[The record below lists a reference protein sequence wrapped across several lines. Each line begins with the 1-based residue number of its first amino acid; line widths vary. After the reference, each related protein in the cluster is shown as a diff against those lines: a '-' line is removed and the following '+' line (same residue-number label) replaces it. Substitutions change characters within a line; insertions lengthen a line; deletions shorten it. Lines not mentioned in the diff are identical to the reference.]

1 MNNTNTDVAPVL
13 SSPTLST
20 TSQPTL
26 PTINQPIT
34 VPPPSLNTNASCNTT
49 DASSSSPSQ
58 PGGTKQLPQV
68 QPLHGILAN
77 QLPEMQW
84 QSPTGSSM
92 TTTSS
97 SQPSG
102 SSTGST
108 SNTTLPPTP
117 VSYDASLQV
126 PPPPWIS
133 TMTPDASVASQLVC
147 FLMQWRFAIETNQ
160 RLNPSLSASF
170 LTTQAPP
177 LMSQPSLFPPNSLE
191 YAFDVLSQVGTPIS
205 PCSGDQCTM
214 LYRCQPPYTVANNHS
229 LKFELMKRG
238 PLLITFFVDRN
249 QLQQYRGVNAS
260 STSSTG
266 GSSSSS
272 SDAFQPDMNTANI
285 VLISLIVYG
294 WTSDDDYLLMNPFD
308 AQWGVNG
315 VAKAKLAGN
324 TRIRLIAAQPRVRTN
339 DNTPPLTAQQL
350 IDQGSSSTS
359 TSSPT
364 LTSNQT
370 DNNSNIVYQ
379 QSTLV
384 TSPMSFLTRC
394 LICSVSGL
402 IALVILI
409 GVIMCIYY
417 KVKSTT

>member
-1 MNNTNTDVAPVL
+1 MNHSTSDSSNSNNSADIAPVL
-13 SSPTLST
+13 STPTLS
-20 TSQPTL
+20 SS
-26 PTINQPIT
+26 IS
-34 VPPPSLNTNASCNTT
+34 PPSPSSLNPNASCNTT
-49 DASSSSPSQ
+49 DSSVSTPSQ
-58 PGGTKQLPQV
+58 PGGTKQFPQV
-68 QPLHGILAN
+68 QPLHGVLAN

-84 QSPTGSSM
+84 QS
-92 TTTSS
+92 
-97 SQPSG
+97 
-102 SSTGST
+102 STGSTGSTESSSTVSSDNNTT

-133 TMTPDASVASQLVC
+133 SMTPDASVASQLVC

-177 LMSQPSLFPPNSLE
+177 LMFQSSLFPPNSLE
-191 YAFDVLSQVGTPIS
+191 YAFDVLSQVGTSIS

-238 PLLITFFVDRN
+238 PLLITFFVDRE
-249 QLQQYRGVNAS
+249 QLQQYRGVNAAS
-260 STSSTG
+260 P
-266 GSSSSS
+266 SSSSS
-272 SDAFQPDMNTANI
+272 TAFQPDMNTSNI
-285 VLISLIVYG
+285 VLISLVVYG

-324 TRIRLIAAQPRVRTN
+324 TRIRFIAAQPRVRTN

-350 IDQGSSSTS
+350 IQQGQSTS
-359 TSSPT
+359 TTSPT
-364 LTSNQT
+364 FTSNQT
-370 DNNSNIVYQ
+370 DNNNSNIVYQ

-384 TSPMSFLTRC
+384 SQPMSFRTRC

-409 GVIMCIYY
+409 GVIMYIYY
-417 KVKSTT
+417 KVK